1 MSCLISEG
9 EQTMNKIY
17 RTIISGLLIVF
28 LISGIYTIGSFLIM
42 GSTSLLSNDGEKV
55 ILVMGTDKD
64 GLRTDVLMLTFV
76 NNKDKKIDIISIPRD
91 TLVKIGANYHKIN
104 SAYAIGKEEQT
115 IETVEKLVNVEIDGY
130 VKFTVETFRDTI
142 DALGG
147 VNFTVPQDLFYEDP
161 YQDLYIDLKE
171 GRQHLNGREAEGLVR
186 YRGYPTADI
195 GRIAVQQEFIK
206 ELVKQKANP
215 LTLLRAPMLIKAF
228 EKNIDTSLNESE
240 IINLAL
246 AAVRT
251 GSGGIT
257 TYQLPRSTKT
267 NQYSY
272 YIHDAIETSAL
283 ISQITG
289 E

>member
-1 MSCLISEG
+1 
-9 EQTMNKIY
+9 MNKLF
-17 RTIISGLLIVF
+17 RIIVSGLLIVF
-28 LISGIYTIGSFLIM
+28 LVSGIYTTGSFLIM
-42 GSTSLLSNDGEKV
+42 GSTSMLSDDGEKIV
-55 ILVMGTDKD
+55 LVMGTDKD

-76 NNKDKKIDIISIPRD
+76 NSKRKKIDIISIPRD
-91 TLVKIGANYHKIN
+91 TLIKIGASYHKIN

-115 IETVEKLVNVEIDGY
+115 IQSVEKLMNVEIDDY

-147 VNFTVPQDLFYEDP
+147 VRFTVPEDLFYEDP
-161 YQDLYIDLKE
+161 YQDLYIDLKA
-171 GRQHLNGREAEGLVR
+171 GRQHLNGKEAEGLVR

-215 LTLLRAPMLIKAF
+215 LTLLRAPLVIKAL
-228 EKNIDTSLNESE
+228 EENIDTSLSESA

-246 AAVRT
+246 AAVR
-251 GSGGIT
+251 SGVDGIT
-257 TYQLPRSTKT
+257 THQLPRSAKA

-272 YIHDAIETSAL
+272 YIHDAVQTSSL
-283 ISQITG
+283 ISGILG

>member
-1 MSCLISEG
+1 MK
-9 EQTMNKIY
+9 KIH
-17 RTIISGLLIVF
+17 RMIISGLLIVF

-42 GSTSLLSNDGEKV
+42 GSTSMLSDDGEKV

-76 NNKDKKIDIISIPRD
+76 NSKDKKIDVISIPRD
-91 TLVKIGANYHKIN
+91 TYVKIGANGHKIN
-104 SAYAIGKEEQT
+104 SAYAIGQEEET
-115 IETVEKLVNVEIDGY
+115 IAAVEKLVNVEIDGY

-147 VNFTVPQDLFYEDP
+147 VKFTVPEDLFYEDP
-161 YQDLYIDLKE
+161 YQDLYINLKA
-171 GRQHLNGREAEGLVR
+171 GRQHLNGKEAEGLVR
-186 YRGYPTADI
+186 YRGYPTADL

-206 ELVKQKANP
+206 ELIKQKANP
-215 LTLLRAPMLIKAF
+215 LTLLRAPILIKAF
-228 EKNIDTSLNESE
+228 EKNIDTSLNENE
-240 IINLAL
+240 IVNLAL

-257 TYQLPRSTKT
+257 THQLPRSATA

-272 YIHDAIETSAL
+272 YIHDVAQTAAL
-283 ISQITG
+283 VSEILG
-289 E
+289 D